1 MKITAK
7 LFSTA
12 AFVLLLSTS
21 AFSQEA
27 PTKDTIIVRV
37 NGVSITLGHVLSLSS
52 RLPEQYT
59 NVENDALYKGIIEQ
73 LVQQELLK
81 GLIKQETDELKL
93 ALDNEKRSLF
103 AEEAIRRLYDSALTE
118 DAIKAKYKELYSNL
132 DPVSEYNAS
141 HILVETEAE
150 ALVLVK
156 LLEEGGNFADLAKE
170 KSTGPSGA
178 SGGNL
183 GWAGLGQFVP
193 AFETAMIGLEAGQ
206 VSDPVKT
213 QFGWHVIKLDA
224 KRNKPAPDLEMVRT
238 EVEDAIREV
247 TLNERLATLEA
258 SGGVIYAEQ
267 KIDPSIVKNFELLKN

>member
-1 MKITAK
+1 MKITGK
-7 LFSTA
+7 LLSTA

-27 PTKDTIIVRV
+27 PTKDTVIATV

-52 RLPEQYT
+52 RLPEQYASIESAT
-59 NVENDALYKGIIEQ
+59 LYKGIVEQ
-73 LVQQELLK
+73 LVQQELLS
-81 GLIKQETDELKL
+81 GLVKQETDELKL

-103 AEEAIRRLYDSALTE
+103 AEEAIQGIYDSALSE
-118 DAIKAKYKELYSNL
+118 DAIKAKYKELYSNVEL
-132 DPVSEYNAS
+132 ASEFNAS

-150 ALVLVK
+150 AITLIK
-156 LLEEGGNFADLAKE
+156 LLEDGGNFADLAKE

-183 GWAGLGQFVP
+183 GWAGKGQFVP
-193 AFETAMIGLEAGQ
+193 AFETAMVNLEEGQ

-224 KRNKPAPDLEMVRT
+224 KRNKPGPELEAVRT
-238 EVEDAIREV
+238 EIEDAIRQSV
-247 TLNERLATLEA
+247 LQERLATLEA
-258 SGGVIYAEQ
+258 AGGIVYAEQ
-267 KIDPSIVKNFELLKN
+267 EIDPSIVKNFELLKN

>member
-1 MKITAK
+1 MKITGK
-7 LFSTA
+7 LLSTA

-27 PTKDTIIVRV
+27 PTKDTVIATV

-52 RLPEQYT
+52 RLPEQYASIESAT
-59 NVENDALYKGIIEQ
+59 LYKGIVEQ
-73 LVQQELLK
+73 LVQQELLS
-81 GLIKQETDELKL
+81 GLVKQETDELKL

-103 AEEAIRRLYDSALTE
+103 AEEAIQGIYDSALSE
-118 DAIKAKYKELYSNL
+118 DAIKAKYKELYSNVEL
-132 DPVSEYNAS
+132 ASEFNAS

-150 ALVLVK
+150 AITLIK
-156 LLEEGGNFADLAKE
+156 LLEDGGNFADLAKE

-183 GWAGLGQFVP
+183 GWAGKGQFVP
-193 AFETAMIGLEAGQ
+193 AFETAMVNLKEGQ

-224 KRNKPAPDLEMVRT
+224 KRNKPGPELEAVRT
-238 EVEDAIREV
+238 EIEDAIRQSV
-247 TLNERLATLEA
+247 LQERLATLEA
-258 SGGVIYAEQ
+258 AGGIVYAEQ
-267 KIDPSIVKNFELLKN
+267 EIDPSIVKNFELLKN